1 VVQDDLD
8 GVTVRFVP
16 DDRFDETVLDY
27 YAARIKEKCGPGFE
41 VAFQRQA
48 EIERTPAGKR
58 RLVVSRAGLGA

>member
-8 GVTVRFVP
+8 GVTVRFVAG
-16 DDRFDETVLDY
+16 DQFDEAVLDY
-27 YAARIKEKCGPGFE
+27 FAARIKDKCGPGFE

-48 EIERTPAGKR
+48 EIERTTAGKR